1 MNHAYCLGVQCKMR
15 MKAAIFE
22 HQGIVNVC
30 DRKIP
35 KLGDYDLLVKIHFC
49 GICGTDLHIYEG
61 QVPFV
66 KYPLIG
72 GHEFSGKITNIG
84 SKVEEFSIG
93 EKIAVNPNLSCKD
106 KGLRGDDYCYYC
118 KKNRPHFCTNWHALG
133 VTQNG
138 GFAEYVICP
147 STSAVKV
154 PKEVS
159 LKNALFMEPIACCI
173 HGLNRL
179 NIQATDT
186 ILVLGAGPIGLLMVS
201 LIKSLYRSKVIVS
214 ELNSSRRILASNLG
228 ADLVI
233 DPREYSLADIVY
245 DETEKQGVD
254 ISIEAVGSCRTAID
268 AIELL
273 NRGGKS
279 LIFGVSPPEETVK
292 IKLFE
297 IYNKE
302 ISLFGSFT
310 NPHENHEA
318 LELLRNNIIDPSK
331 IISHEFSIENLEKGL
346 LLMRNITS
354 DVKKI
359 IINNELK

>member
-1 MNHAYCLGVQCKMR
+1 MQ

-22 HQGIVNVC
+22 RPGIVNVC

-35 KLGDYDLLVKIHFC
+35 KLGNYDLLVKIYFC

-66 KYPLIG
+66 KYPIIG

-84 SKVEEFSIG
+84 LKVKGFSIG
-93 EKIAVNPNLSCKD
+93 DKIAVNPNLSCKD
-106 KGLRGDDYCYYC
+106 KRLSKDNHCYYC
-118 KKNRPHFCTNWHALG
+118 RKNRPHFCSNWDALG

-138 GFAEYVICP
+138 GFAEYVVCP
-147 STSAVKV
+147 STSVIKV

-179 NIQATDT
+179 KIQTKDT
-186 ILVLGAGPIGLLMVS
+186 ILIVGAGPIGLLMVS

-214 ELNSSRRILASNLG
+214 EPNSSRSILASNLG
-228 ADLVI
+228 ADIVI
-233 DPREYSLADIVY
+233 DPSENSLTEIVY

-254 ISIEAVGSCRTAID
+254 ISIEVVGSSRTAKD

-279 LIFGVSPPEETVK
+279 LIFGVSPPEETLQ

-297 IYNKE
+297 LYNKE

-318 LELLRNNIIDPSK
+318 LELLRNDIIDPSK
-331 IISHEFSIENLEKGL
+331 IVSHELSIENLEKGL

-359 IINNELK
+359 IISNK

>member
-1 MNHAYCLGVQCKMR
+1 MQ
-15 MKAAIFE
+15 MKAAVFE
-22 HQGIVNVC
+22 QPGIVNTC
-30 DRKIP
+30 ERKIP

-84 SKVEEFSIG
+84 SKVEDFSIG
-93 EKIAVNPNLSCKD
+93 DQIAVNPNLSCKD
-106 KGLRGDDYCYYC
+106 KGLREDDHCFYC
-118 KKNRPHFCTNWHALG
+118 KKNRPHFCTKWDALG

-138 GFAEYVICP
+138 GFAEYVVCP

-179 NIQATDT
+179 NIQTIDT
-186 ILVLGAGPIGLLMVS
+186 ILVVGAGPIGLLMVS
-201 LIKSLYRSKVIVS
+201 LIKSLYNSKVIVS
-214 ELNSSRRILASNLG
+214 EPNSSRRILASNLG
-228 ADLVI
+228 AEIVI
-233 DPREYSLADIVY
+233 DPNENSLTEIVY

-254 ISIEAVGSCRTAID
+254 ISIEAVGSSGTAKD
-268 AIELL
+268 AIKLL

-279 LIFGVSPPEETVK
+279 LIFGVSPPDETVR

-297 IYNKE
+297 LYNKE

-354 DVKKI
+354 DIKKI
-359 IINNELK
+359 IISNK

>member
-1 MNHAYCLGVQCKMR
+1 

-22 HQGIVNVC
+22 QPGIVNVC
-30 DRKIP
+30 ERKIP
-35 KLGDYDLLVKIHFC
+35 KLGDYDLLVKIYFC
-49 GICGTDLHIYEG
+49 GVCGTDLHIYEG

-66 KYPLIG
+66 KYPIIG

-84 SKVEEFSIG
+84 PKVKEFSIG
-93 EKIAVNPNLSCKD
+93 DKIAVNPNLSCKD
-106 KGLRGDDYCYYC
+106 KGLGEDDYCYYC

-138 GFAEYVICP
+138 GFAEYVVCP

-154 PKEVS
+154 PKEIS

-214 ELNSSRRILASNLG
+214 EPNSSRRILASNLG
-228 ADLVI
+228 ADIVI
-233 DPREYSLADIVY
+233 DPSENSLTEIVY

-254 ISIEAVGSCRTAID
+254 ISIEAVGSSRTAKD

-279 LIFGVSPPEETVK
+279 LIFGVSPPEETVQ

-297 IYNKE
+297 LYNKE

-318 LELLRNNIIDPSK
+318 LELLSNNIIDPSK

-359 IINNELK
+359 IISNK